1 MDNKKIIIFGC
12 SLVVIIIV
20 IILFFWLYNNGF
32 ENSYKDEIDVYDMT
46 FIEGEDK
53 NDEKTENKVSKI
65 KVHITGEVLNQGLI
79 ELEEGSRIDDAIK
92 VAGNIT
98 EFADL
103 SKVNLAYELSDGQK
117 VYIPSIKDESE
128 EYISENAG
136 ENVIEDEDV
145 KDGKIN
151 INTADIDLLQTING
165 VGESLANKIIDYRKQ
180 NGKFKSIDDLKN
192 VSGIGEKKFEDIKDK
207 VIVK

>member
-53 NDEKTENKVSKI
+53 IDEKTENKVSKI

>member
-1 MDNKKIIIFGC
+1 MDNKKTIILGCGLVGIIIM
-12 SLVVIIIV
+12 
-20 IILFFWLYNNGF
+20 IILFFCFDNNGF

-53 NDEKTENKVSKI
+53 NNEKTENKVSKI

-117 VYIPSIKDESE
+117 VYIPSIKDETE
-128 EYISENAG
+128 EYISESAG
-136 ENVIEDEDV
+136 ESVLEDEDV

-165 VGESLANKIIDYRKQ
+165 VGESLASKIIDYRKQ
-180 NGKFKSIDDLKN
+180 NGKFKSVEDLKN
-192 VSGIGEKKFEDIKDK
+192 VSGIGDKKFEDIKDK

>member
-1 MDNKKIIIFGC
+1 MDKNKYVYIMIGVGI
-12 SLVVIIIV
+12 LVIV
-20 IILFFWLYNNGF
+20 IGYFFINFKREDEDYIDESLILEDYN
-32 ENSYKDEIDVYDMT
+32 ETEINNNE
-46 FIEGEDK
+46 IA
-53 NDEKTENKVSKI
+53 KI
-65 KVHITGEVLNQGLI
+65 KIHITGEVKNEGI
-79 ELEEGSRIDDAIK
+79 VELEEGARIDDAIK
-92 VAGNIT
+92 LAGDVT
-98 EFADL
+98 ELADL

-165 VGESLANKIIDYRKQ
+165 VGESLASKIIDYRKQ
-180 NGKFKSIDDLKN
+180 NGKFKSVEDLKN
-192 VSGIGEKKFEDIKDK
+192 VSGIGEKKFESLKEY
-207 VIVK
+207 IVVK

>member
-180 NGKFKSIDDLKN
+180 NGKFKSIEDLKN

>member
-117 VYIPSIKDESE
+117 VYIPSIKDE
-128 EYISENAG
+128 
-136 ENVIEDEDV
+136 
-145 KDGKIN
+145 
-151 INTADIDLLQTING
+151 
-165 VGESLANKIIDYRKQ
+165 
-180 NGKFKSIDDLKN
+180 
-192 VSGIGEKKFEDIKDK
+192 
-207 VIVK
+207 